1 MTLRSL
7 SSSKHGDSRN
17 KLVSDGHGGVL
28 EKSLSFK
35 NWEAELERPLS
46 CKDKVKNDSRTEPL
60 SIKIQRNNFVLKI
73 NSPIHVTDFSSPK
86 PLSELDAAAV
96 KLQKVYKSYRT
107 RRNLAD
113 CAVVVE
119 ELWFESQVFVIL
131 IVKFLNRNVLLPSS
145 SCVCWWSQ
153 VEGIGFCISQVELDI
168 IFQYWKTRDCDFTL
182 VESTD
187 ASSQGNYPIYQLML
201 PILPKSLILKF
212 NWPFLGGQGFIQ
224 GWKGSETSI
233 ATLAW
238 SCMYTYFIPEF
249 YRRMFI
255 VNCWNCTPFT
265 SYLGFGHANM
275 FNVSHACA
283 DWPTPPIRA
292 QFAPILWGLVREWE
306 YWTVLLLVGGYALV
320 VSSIRLSFDLVNLVV
335 LIIRI
340 LDVFEG
346 WMWEMAEK

>member
-145 SCVCWWSQ
+145 SCVC
-153 VEGIGFCISQVELDI
+153 
-168 IFQYWKTRDCDFTL
+168 
-182 VESTD
+182 
-187 ASSQGNYPIYQLML
+187 
-201 PILPKSLILKF
+201 
-212 NWPFLGGQGFIQ
+212 
-224 GWKGSETSI
+224 
-233 ATLAW
+233 
-238 SCMYTYFIPEF
+238 
-249 YRRMFI
+249 
-255 VNCWNCTPFT
+255 
-265 SYLGFGHANM
+265 
-275 FNVSHACA
+275 
-283 DWPTPPIRA
+283 
-292 QFAPILWGLVREWE
+292 
-306 YWTVLLLVGGYALV
+306 
-320 VSSIRLSFDLVNLVV
+320 
-335 LIIRI
+335 
-340 LDVFEG
+340 
-346 WMWEMAEK
+346 